1 MLLKRAQ
8 VESMKNE
15 IDKLSLQRTKRNSF
29 GTDGRDKGGQDNH
42 ARRREMLKVVVSD
55 TLTMR

>member
-29 GTDGRDKGGQDNH
+29 RDNFVDPLVFDN
-42 ARRREMLKVVVSD
+42 K
-55 TLTMR
+55 